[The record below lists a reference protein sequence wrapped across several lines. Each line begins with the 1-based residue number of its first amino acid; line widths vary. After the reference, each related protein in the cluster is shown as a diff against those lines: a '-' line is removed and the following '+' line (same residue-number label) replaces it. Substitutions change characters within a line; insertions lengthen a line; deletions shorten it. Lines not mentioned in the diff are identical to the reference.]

1 MSETKS
7 IKKKVL
13 LDELGDLM
21 NGHVEAV
28 PEGDERDEV
37 INACLEVLLLFGF
50 ISAYVAGIDE
60 DTMHDM
66 VHDVFTD
73 LVKVN
78 EKNAN

>member
-1 MSETKS
+1 MSETKA

-21 NGHVEAV
+21 NRHVEGV

-37 INACLEVLLLFGF
+37 INACLEVLLIFGF

-73 LVKVN
+73 FVKAN

>member
-1 MSETKS
+1 MSETKA

-21 NGHVEAV
+21 NRHVEAV

-37 INACLEVLLLFGF
+37 INACLEVLLIFGF

-73 LVKVN
+73 LVKAN

>member
-21 NGHVEAV
+21 NRHVEAV

-60 DTMHDM
+60 DMMHDM

-73 LVKVN
+73 LVKAN

>member
-13 LDELGDLM
+13 FDELGDLM
-21 NGHVEAV
+21 NRHVEAV

-73 LVKVN
+73 LVKAN